1 LHGSRELT
9 AVLSVGGITLQ
20 LSGCAPDQVPEPLR
34 AFLVEADSAEVL
46 CEGALETL
54 ALPERDLLFD
64 SRGVWRVDAGTDG
77 GIRLV
82 LRAGPHPGRPYHA
95 LELNEDLTHGRV
107 TLDPAPLK
115 DELQPFLLRA
125 PLHELWTCFLLLRGR
140 GVLVHACGLRTHQDV
155 HLFVGESGAGKST
168 LAAILESRFGL
179 VLSDDRIVLRPDSAG
194 FRAYGTPW
202 HGEARFASPESGKLC
217 SIHFLSQAPKSRR
230 TRLDPEEAAPRLA
243 ACSFMAGW
251 PMQGIKDLLTT
262 CVMICE
268 RIPCYRLEFSPDES
282 APAAAGLRPMP

>member
-1 LHGSRELT
+1 LHGRRELT

-20 LSGCAPDQVPEPLR
+20 VEGCAPDQVPEPSR
-34 AFLVEADSAEVL
+34 AFLVDANSAEVT
-46 CEGALETL
+46 CEGTLGTL

-64 SRGVWRVDAGTDG
+64 SGGVWRVDAGMDG

-82 LRAGPHPGRPYHA
+82 LRAGPHPGHPYHA
-95 LELNEDLTHGRV
+95 VELNEHLTHGRV

-115 DELQPFLLRA
+115 DEPEPFLLRA

-140 GVLVHACGLRTHQDV
+140 GALVHACGLRTHQDV

-168 LAAILESRFGL
+168 LAGILESRFGL
-179 VLSDDRIVLRPDSAG
+179 VLSDDRIVLRPDGGG

-202 HGEARFASPESGKLC
+202 HGEARFASPESGKVC
-217 SIHFLSQAPKSRR
+217 SICFLSQAEKSRR
-230 TRLDPEEAAPRLA
+230 IRLDPAEAALRLA

-251 PMQGIKDLLTT
+251 PLQEIKDLLGL
-262 CVMICE
+262 CVVICE
-268 RIPCYRLEFSPDES
+268 STPCYRLDFSPDDS
-282 APAAAGLRPMP
+282 APAAAGLMPMP